1 MVNFKILLEKDEDG
15 WIIATCPALPGCV
28 SQGKT
33 EKQALRNM
41 KEAIEL
47 HLKSLAEDGIPIHP
61 RKTNTR
67 EVVLSVAV

>member
-1 MVNFKILLEKDEDG
+1 MVNFKILLEKDEEG
-15 WIIATCPALPGCV
+15 WIVATCSALPGCV

-61 RKTNTR
+61 RKTNKK
-67 EVVLSVAV
+67 EVILSVAV